1 MLDGIAASQ
10 TKPPEDPAKNPALL
24 ERITCGTPSA
34 LVPDAMLKPTPRL
47 LFVDDEETIL
57 FAVQD
62 YFVPQGYEVDAALD
76 VDKAEALLA
85 EHAYAVVVVDLCL
98 GPGKETAGLELVSR
112 VRDRH
117 PATAVVLFTAYGGP
131 HIECEARRRG
141 AVLLEKPLPLPVIGT
156 VIERLRSSTEQA
168 TRR

>member
-1 MLDGIAASQ
+1 
-10 TKPPEDPAKNPALL
+10 
-24 ERITCGTPSA
+24 
-34 LVPDAMLKPTPRL
+34 MLKPTPRV

-62 YFVPQGYEVDAALD
+62 YFVPQGYEVDAVLD
-76 VDKAEALLA
+76 VDEAEGLLA
-85 EHAYAVVVVDLCL
+85 ERAYEVVVVDLSF
-98 GPGKETAGLELVSR
+98 GPGRERAGLDLVSR
-112 VRDRH
+112 VRERH

-131 HIECEARRRG
+131 NIECEARRRG
-141 AVLLEKPLPLPVIGT
+141 AVFLEKPLPLPAIGM